1 MLSLGAG
8 CGSVPGRA
16 EEGGRHCSL
25 SESAG
30 WRRLIVGEGCA
41 SGAQGTSP
49 SEEGHGASVA
59 HAVHNAT
66 RDAHR
71 AHTRPHAG
79 RSSHARARAVDVSYF
94 LSAPPVPSRAPRPP
108 ATRWGRAAGGDG
120 RDRAAAAGTAVRR
133 AIVRSRPP
141 PGRRAA
147 RPRRREIH
155 RSKFQQVSKRKFSA
169 QNSNEILAGS
179 VRYSSF

>member
-30 WRRLIVGEGCA
+30 WRRLIVGEVCA
-41 SGAQGTSP
+41 SGAQGTSS

-79 RSSHARARAVDVSYF
+79 RSSHARARAVDTVDVSYF
-94 LSAPPVPSRAPRPP
+94 LSAPDTSTPVPSRAPRPP

-133 AIVRSRPP
+133 AICGLAEPVSRPP

-155 RSKFQQVSKRKFSA
+155 RSKFQRATKF
-169 QNSNEILAGS
+169 
-179 VRYSSF
+179 